1 MSMSKPLTFRPPGRV
16 PHLSEIHG
24 VKSAI
29 ARKLSVTRAAVSRVW
44 NGFCTSR
51 RIQEEIDIYSRNP
64 GRWLKLN
71 RQWFQT
77 DRRAA

>member
-1 MSMSKPLTFRPPGRV
+1 MSKPLTFRPPGRV

-29 ARKLSVTRAAVSRVW
+29 ARKLAVTRAAVSRVW

-64 GRWLKLN
+64 ARWLKLN